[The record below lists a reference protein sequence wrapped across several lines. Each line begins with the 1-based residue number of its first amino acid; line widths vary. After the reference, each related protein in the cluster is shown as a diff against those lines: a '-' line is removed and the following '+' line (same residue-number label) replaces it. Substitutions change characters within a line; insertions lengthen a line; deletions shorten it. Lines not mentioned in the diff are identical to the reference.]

1 MDTNH
6 DAELHHLLIHHI
18 DDFAIFLLDDDGC
31 VVTWNIGAERL
42 FGYTAAEII
51 GQPITRFYTAE
62 DITAGVVDQELRDA
76 RANGKASDDRWLVR
90 KDGTRVWVSGV
101 TVAFEVRG
109 ARVFGKVIRD
119 QTDTRRNAERLVT
132 LNREL
137 VSSVKKME
145 ESQQQLMEKVLEM
158 ERFEEAVVGRELKMI
173 ELEKQVKQLR
183 QTMEHKVE
191 GSGL

>member
-1 MDTNH
+1 MNVNNDGEAY
-6 DAELHHLLIHHI
+6 DVFMQHL
-18 DDFAIFLLDDDGC
+18 DDFAMFLLNDDGC
-31 VVTWNIGAERL
+31 VATWNIGAERL
-42 FGYTAAEII
+42 FGYTRAEII

-101 TVAFEVRG
+101 TIAFHVCG
-109 ARVFGKVIRD
+109 APVFGKVIRD
-119 QTDTRRNAERLVT
+119 QTDMRQNAERLVK

-145 ESQQQLMEKVLEM
+145 ESQRQLHEKVLEV
-158 ERFEEAVVGRELKMI
+158 EQFEEAVVGRELKMI
-173 ELEKQVKQLR
+173 ELEKQVKHLR

-191 GSGL
+191 GSGV